1 MLTQD
6 RMPLEQENL
15 VFCLPPQELTDL
27 DIFAPSN
34 ARITFKLAKWDMSY
48 HNQLYLCVII
58 PRDLYVINDPPCNSA
73 YAAKRLINDHYYYYY
88 QLFFLHNYKWFATF
102 IGKCMKRWLIQGS
115 LGRQVTLLPGTTFQ
129 KINGALFRNMFGSQL
144 VF

>member
-6 RMPLEQENL
+6 RMPLEQKNL
-15 VFCLPPQELTDL
+15 FFCLPPQELTDF

-34 ARITFKLAKWDMSY
+34 TRITFKLAKWDMSY

-58 PRDLYVINDPPCNSA
+58 PRYLYVINDPPCNSA
-73 YAAKRLINDHYYYYY
+73 YAAKRLNK
-88 QLFFLHNYKWFATF
+88 QPLLLLLPTFFLHNYKWFATF

-129 KINGALFRNMFGSQL
+129 QINGALFPNKFGSQL